1 MFSKKE
7 QGLWC
12 REAAF
17 TYNSSAHSSTGFT
30 AARLMF
36 RREYLVPLDEMYGA
50 SKEVPRHSQAGD
62 YIEMVQKLDEV
73 ARNNIS
79 VR

>member
-1 MFSKKE
+1 
-7 QGLWC
+7 
-12 REAAF
+12 
-17 TYNSSAHSSTGFT
+17 
-30 AARLMF
+30 MF

>member
-1 MFSKKE
+1 
-7 QGLWC
+7 
-12 REAAF
+12 
-17 TYNSSAHSSTGFT
+17 
-30 AARLMF
+30 MF

-50 SKEVPRHSQAGD
+50 SKEVPRNSQAGD
-62 YIEMVQKLDEV
+62 NIEMVQKLDEV